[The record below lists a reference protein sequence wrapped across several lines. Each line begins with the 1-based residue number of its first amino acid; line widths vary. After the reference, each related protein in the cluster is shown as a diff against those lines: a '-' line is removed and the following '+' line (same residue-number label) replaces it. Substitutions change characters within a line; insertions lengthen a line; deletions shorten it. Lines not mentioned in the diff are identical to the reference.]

1 MAQPLITLLSQ
12 ISDKISELQA
22 IQQQLYSRIKVL
34 EDENEDLRDQ
44 LKEKTALLNKVT
56 VDNEFLTMSHKLAD
70 SPDSI
75 ISTRRRIARL
85 IRTID
90 NCISMLK
97 EE

>member
-1 MAQPLITLLSQ
+1 MAQSLITLLSQ
-12 ISDKISELQA
+12 IGDKITELEA

-34 EDENEDLRDQ
+34 EEENEDLRDQ
-44 LKEKTALLNKVT
+44 LKEKQQLLKQANIDK
-56 VDNEFLTMSHKLAD
+56 EFLTMSHRLAD

>member
-12 ISDKISELQA
+12 ISDKITELET
-22 IQQQLYSRIKVL
+22 IQQQLYARIKVL
-34 EDENEDLRDQ
+34 EDENDDLKYQ

-56 VDNEFLTMSHKLAD
+56 IDNEFLTMSHRLAE

>member
-1 MAQPLITLLSQ
+1 MAQPLVNLLSE
-12 ISDKISELQA
+12 ISDKIAGLEA
-22 IQQQLYSRIKVL
+22 IQQQLHSRISIL
-34 EDENEDLRDQ
+34 EEENNSLREQ
-44 LKEKTALLNKVT
+44 LKEQQFLLSRANADK
-56 VDNEFLTMSHKLAD
+56 EFLTMSHRLAE

-75 ISTRRRIARL
+75 IATRRRIARL

>member
-1 MAQPLITLLSQ
+1 MAQPLITLLKSVNE
-12 ISDKISELQA
+12 KITELSTIQKPLYARIEELEEENAGLRQELQDN
-22 IQQQLYSRIKVL
+22 K
-34 EDENEDLRDQ
+34 
-44 LKEKTALLNKVT
+44 ALLAKAT
-56 VDNEFLTMSHKLAD
+56 TDIEFLTMSYRLAE

>member
-1 MAQPLITLLSQ
+1 MAQPLISILSQ
-12 ISDKISELQA
+12 ISDKITELEA
-22 IQQQLYSRIKVL
+22 IRQQQNSRIKFL
-34 EDENEDLRDQ
+34 EEENEDLKEK
-44 LKEKTALLNKVT
+44 LKEQTQLLHQANIDK
-56 VDNEFLTMSHKLAD
+56 EFLTMSHRLAD

>member
-1 MAQPLITLLSQ
+1 MAQPLITLLKSV
-12 ISDKISELQA
+12 DEKITELSTIQKQLYARIEELEEENAELRQELQDN
-22 IQQQLYSRIKVL
+22 K
-34 EDENEDLRDQ
+34 
-44 LKEKTALLNKVT
+44 ALLAKAT
-56 VDNEFLTMSHKLAD
+56 TDIEFLTMSYRLAE

>member
-1 MAQPLITLLSQ
+1 MAQPLITILSQ
-12 ISDKISELQA
+12 ISDKITELEA
-22 IQQQLYSRIKVL
+22 IRRQQNSRIKFL
-34 EDENEDLRDQ
+34 EEENKDLQ
-44 LKEKTALLNKVT
+44 EKLKEKTQLLNKANI
-56 VDNEFLTMSHKLAD
+56 DKEFLTMSHRLAD

>member
-1 MAQPLITLLSQ
+1 MAQPLIPLLSQ
-12 ISDKISELQA
+12 ISDKINELEA
-22 IQQQLYSRIKVL
+22 IQQQLINRIKVL
-34 EDENEDLRDQ
+34 ETENNDLR
-44 LKEKTALLNKVT
+44 EKLNEKSKLLEEANADK
-56 VDNEFLTMSHKLAD
+56 EFLTMSHRLAD

>member
-1 MAQPLITLLSQ
+1 MAQPLITILSQ
-12 ISDKISELQA
+12 ISDKITELEA
-22 IQQQLYSRIKVL
+22 IRRQQNSRIKLL
-34 EDENEDLRDQ
+34 ERENEDLKEK
-44 LKEKTALLNKVT
+44 LKEQTQLLNQANIDK
-56 VDNEFLTMSHKLAD
+56 EFLTMSHRLAD
-70 SPDSI
+70 SPDSL

>member
-1 MAQPLITLLSQ
+1 MAQPLITLLKSV
-12 ISDKISELQA
+12 DEKITERSTIQKQLYARIEELEEENAGLRQELQDN
-22 IQQQLYSRIKVL
+22 K
-34 EDENEDLRDQ
+34 
-44 LKEKTALLNKVT
+44 ALLAKAT
-56 VDNEFLTMSHKLAD
+56 TDIEFLTMSYRLAE

-90 NCISMLK
+90 SCISMLK

>member
-1 MAQPLITLLSQ
+1 MAQPLVTILKSVNEKITGLGT
-12 ISDKISELQA
+12 
-22 IQQQLYSRIKVL
+22 IQQQLYARIEAL
-34 EDENEDLRDQ
+34 EVENENLRQ
-44 LKEKTALLNKVT
+44 ELKETQELLKKTA
-56 VDNEFLTMSHKLAD
+56 VDVEFLTMSHRLAD